1 MKFEELR
8 GNNQNEVSLGRSP
21 TIKATLVLNLCRQEE
36 LALNKEKLC
45 AHLERLDF
53 WTIYCYNLSSTN
65 FEICQLIDQ

>member
-8 GNNQNEVSLGRSP
+8 GNNQNEVSLGGSP

-45 AHLERLDF
+45 A
-53 WTIYCYNLSSTN
+53 
-65 FEICQLIDQ
+65 